1 MKLRALLVATAAA
14 LTFSAVALA
23 TAKTT
28 EPSKYILVS
37 VVIRD
42 DGITIGSWLGTK
54 HHGDMTPLAGPV
66 PRGDYLSFQVLN
78 IGKKVHN
85 FTAFGKKTGPIK
97 PGGKAHLFTA
107 ALVRGNFP
115 YKSTVDK
122 GKAFRGVFTV
132 A

>member
-14 LTFSAVALA
+14 LTFSAVAFG

-78 IGKKVHN
+78 IGKK
-85 FTAFGKKTGPIK
+85 TGPIK